1 MRKKLFKIVVLITLL
16 FCSIYSDAKRKASFE
31 VKSIQDRQKKSFA
44 FIEVKYKCNVKKA
57 KNAELKV
64 YVLLKK
70 GRKETVALGTFN
82 LSDVEKGTHRE
93 TFMIT
98 PKYTDKYGTPRKFRA
113 EIWYKDKLTTSKT
126 KPTARKKK
134 WWEKEGITGIIVPSD
149 REIEKLLKK
158 DKDD

>member
-1 MRKKLFKIVVLITLL
+1 MTNKLFRIVVLITLL
-16 FCSIYSDAKRKASFE
+16 FCSIHSDAKQKSSFK
-31 VKSIQDRQKKSFA
+31 VTSIQDRHKKSFA

-57 KNAELKV
+57 KSAELKI

-70 GRKETVALGTFN
+70 GRKETVALETFN

-113 EIWYKDKLTTSKT
+113 EIWYKDRLIASKT
-126 KPTARKKK
+126 KPGAKKKK
-134 WWEKEGITGIIVPSD
+134 WWEKKDIAGIILPSD

-158 DKDD
+158 ED